1 MPHLKQ
7 EITIDLLCH
16 VNYVRRNSM
25 WYENMFIALENEK
38 DEERAAQMS
47 AWKHGDVLFA
57 SCLLCNKEQQ
67 CNWGGL
73 STGDRSQVK
82 SSHGYSYR
90 GCFSSSRKLDS
101 ARKRGRF
108 CRPGRY
114 PPSGA
119 P

>member
-47 AWKHGDVLFA
+47 AWKHGDVR
-57 SCLLCNKEQQ
+57 LCENSPQKKE
-67 CNWGGL
+67 L
-73 STGDRSQVK
+73 
-82 SSHGYSYR
+82 R
-90 GCFSSSRKLDS
+90 G
-101 ARKRGRF
+101 
-108 CRPGRY
+108 
-114 PPSGA
+114 
-119 P
+119 